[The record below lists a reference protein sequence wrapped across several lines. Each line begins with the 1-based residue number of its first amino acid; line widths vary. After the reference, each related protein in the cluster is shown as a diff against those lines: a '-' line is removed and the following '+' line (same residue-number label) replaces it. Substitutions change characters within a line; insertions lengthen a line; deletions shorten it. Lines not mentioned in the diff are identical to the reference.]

1 MPKTI
6 HLEMPASRDLGRL
19 KLPAGVQS
27 RLHELL
33 DRQDQGIK
41 LTVRER
47 REAEGLVEMAEWIS
61 LLKLRA
67 RRLSRSAA

>member
-6 HLEMPASRDLGRL
+6 HLEMPAVSDIGKL
-19 KLPAGVQS
+19 KLPAGVQV
-27 RLHELL
+27 RLQELL
-33 DRQDQGIK
+33 GRQDKGIK
-41 LTVRER
+41 LTPRER

-67 RRLSRSAA
+67 RRLNRSAG

>member
-6 HLEMPASRDLGRL
+6 HVEMPASGDLGRL
-19 KLPAGVQS
+19 KLPSGLQN

-33 DRQDQGIK
+33 DRQDKGIK
-41 LTVRER
+41 LTARER
-47 REAEGLVEMAEWIS
+47 REAEGLVEVAEWIS

-67 RRLSRSAA
+67 RRLSRKAA